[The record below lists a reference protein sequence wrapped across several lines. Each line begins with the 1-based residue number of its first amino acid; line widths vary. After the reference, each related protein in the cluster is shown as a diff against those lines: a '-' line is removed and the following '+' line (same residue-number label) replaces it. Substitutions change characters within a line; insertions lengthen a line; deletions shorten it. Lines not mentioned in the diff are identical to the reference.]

1 MDKKEIIKMAMDID
15 GHMNDWGG
23 GIDLKWDTLVE
34 IVQTAIKNERE
45 ACADLCSRIGVGSLT
60 SGIDLGPWDCAEQI
74 RARGEK

>member
-1 MDKKEIIKMAMDID
+1 MNRNEIIKIAMDID
-15 GHMNDWGG
+15 GHMNDHEL
-23 GIDLKWDTLVE
+23 GIDLTWDVLVE

-74 RARGEK
+74 KARGDR